1 MRMNNKD
8 FRLVLEKAVNG
19 DISAIGKILK
29 LYEGLIEKYSYV
41 YWKKDDDLRQY
52 LMGKI
57 VENISKFK
65 I

>member
-1 MRMNNKD
+1 MRMNNSDFKD
-8 FRLVLEKAVNG
+8 MIEKAVKG
-19 DISAIGKILK
+19 DISAISGILK
-29 LYEGLIEKYSYV
+29 LYEGLIKSYSYV
-41 YWKKDDDLRQY
+41 YWKKDDDLKQY